1 MPVRVIPGVTSA
13 LAVPALAGVAATY
26 RGLPQGGV
34 GQFRARPADTPEV
47 TVADGS
53 MPTRR
58 ILHGTAATI
67 APACTEAGIE
77 PPAITV
83 IGAVVALA
91 EQLGM
96 EV

>member
-1 MPVRVIPGVTSA
+1 MAVTN
-13 LAVPALAGVAATY
+13 LEATTAE
-26 RGLPQGGV
+26 LVPQGL
-34 GQFRARPADTPEV
+34 PADTPEV

-53 MPTRR
+53 MPTQR

-67 APACTEAGIE
+67 APSCTEAGIE